1 VETTMP
7 FIPITTIGFNC
18 FGRTALPSHN

>member
-1 VETTMP
+1 MP